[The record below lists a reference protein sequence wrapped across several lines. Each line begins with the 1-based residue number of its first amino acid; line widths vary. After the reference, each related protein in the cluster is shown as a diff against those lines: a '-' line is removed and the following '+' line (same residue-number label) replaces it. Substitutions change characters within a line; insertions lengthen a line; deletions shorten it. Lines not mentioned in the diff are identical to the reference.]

1 MIPPQPSCP
10 ACGAADPLFS
20 AKRQEYLCE
29 ACGHR
34 WALQPA
40 SKSVP
45 WPSGLEPDSVPTF
58 LAAPLASLLAE
69 PHPRVRLH
77 WLVDCAEIAVRWSV
91 ALALAEVLQ
100 AHGGALP
107 EPIIER
113 IREQIER
120 PTLGK
125 WLGILEA
132 LSREPPASALLAP
145 AVFDLYREVFAPRFR
160 GEGQGGKVETSLLV
174 LRNHLAHG
182 VGLRTEAAQTL
193 VAAHEPGVF
202 DLLRAVVR
210 VTAGTAVIALSG
222 DQARR
227 LAGPQA
233 VAIARPHILRERPDG
248 PWLVGEAGALP
259 LLPLA
264 DFAPVRLVDG
274 NGQLEERPGDPAAQ
288 LYLRAERARLTYVP
302 LGRDEAVSQA
312 FDADAFRALFQLDV
326 APTPRSTGDA
336 FHWRD
341 FLREARVL
349 QEDLI
354 GRADELTALKG
365 WLKGRDTRQD
375 GVASLGWVF
384 GGPGLGKSLLM
395 ARAAADLGDSKPER
409 QGLYYHRFRAGD
421 ARNSLRVFLR
431 GLLAALDDWPPLPAP
446 DRDVDGDAP
455 ADTDQVLLETARQR
469 LQAIAPLPPANPKA
483 PAPRFLVLVDGLDE
497 VLLAEPRLPTQLL
510 ELVLPGTVWLL
521 AGRPE
526 PALQR
531 AFSAPGCEFVFEDGL
546 ERMSATDIRAMLL
559 EGLANARHALVARD
573 QDSDEGVRNPFV
585 ERVVACADGLPLY
598 VHLLLEDLRNGRLS
612 VHDEQRLPQGLVA
625 YYDALIDRFGI
636 SDLKR
641 DLPLLVALLARAEE
655 PLDYDALALLLADV
669 PAEAP
674 RYRARVENAQRGG
687 QALLRTAP
695 TADGTE
701 GLTLYH
707 QSFRDYVGGCPARG
721 DQPARDPAPA
731 LAGTV
736 GDAQAKLCRLAQHWA
751 ELPPGNLRNHLFR
764 WGVRYALRWQGAQGQ
779 ESARQRLTDF
789 VFLQAFTRELPSTD
803 IRGLVADYETVL
815 AQLPD
820 GPARQEFRL
829 WEAFFREREHI
840 LRRGDARWPAHKILL
855 QLAVEHADDSPV
867 TRAAEAW
874 LAAGHCDWVWLR
886 NPQRAAHAVPDPC
899 LRVLEGHT
907 EGLPAPRSSPTAAC
921 CPGRGTARCGSGTD
935 RPVPNSPPSA
945 AMVVTVMGAQF
956 LPDGRLLSW
965 SDDHTL
971 RLWDGQTGAEL
982 ATLRGHD
989 AAVEGVQLL
998 PDGRLLSWSDDPRC
1012 ASGTD
1017 RPEPNSPRSA
1027 GIRATHRIWAPQVL
1041 PDGRLL
1047 SWSKDATLRLW
1058 DGQTGAELA
1067 TLRGHGQYVLGAQ
1080 VLPDG
1085 RLLSWS
1091 WDRTLR
1097 LWDGQTGAELA
1108 TLRGH
1113 TGHVLGAQ
1121 ALPDGRLL
1129 SWAEDNTLRLWD
1141 GQTGAELATLRS
1153 HDAIVLG
1160 ALVLPDGRLL
1170 SWSDDATLRLWNGQ
1184 TGAEIATLHGH
1195 TLKPHGAHVLP
1206 DGRLLSW
1213 SWDATL
1219 RLWDGQTG
1227 AEIATLHG
1235 HTHLV
1240 LGALV
1245 LPDGRL
1251 LSWAED
1257 ATLRLWALQTPGGL
1271 ANRHEII
1278 EPVETFQA
1286 LPNHRLLT
1294 RSKYGTLRLW
1304 NGQTGAELANLHG
1317 QVARVQLLP
1326 DGRLLSWAHDD
1337 TPRLWDGQ
1345 TGAEI
1350 AALRGHT
1357 GNIRDVQVLPDGR
1370 LLSWAR
1376 DYAPRLWD
1384 EQTGAEI
1391 AALRGHTGEILDVQ
1405 VLSDGRLLSWAED
1418 YTPRL
1423 WDGQTGAEIAA
1434 LRGHTGNIRD
1444 VQVLPDGR
1452 LLSWSWDATLR
1463 LWDGQT
1469 GAELATLHG
1478 YNDLVLGA
1486 RVLTEGRLLSWAH
1499 GDTPRLW
1506 DGQTGA
1512 EIAALRG
1519 HTGNIRDV
1527 QVLPDGRLLS
1537 WAEDY
1542 TPRLWDGQTGAEI
1555 AALRGHT
1562 GNIRDVQVLP
1572 DGRLLSWAHD
1582 DTPRL
1587 WDGQTGAEIAALRG
1601 HTGNIRDVQ
1610 VLPDGRLLSWA
1621 EDYTPRLWDGQTGA
1635 EIAALRGHTGNIRD
1649 VQVLPDGRLLSW
1661 AHDDTPRLWDG
1672 QTGAEIAA
1680 LRGHTGN
1687 IRDVQVLPDGRLLS
1701 WANHG
1706 TLGLWDLQTGQSL
1719 RTPCAERDLPWL
1731 DPSLLFMQNE
1741 ALPSGANVLQSSG
1754 WSFATLA
1761 GVATCRFDRPRL
1773 LAGQFESRYTR
1784 PPQRGH
1790 PLRNP

>member
-1 MIPPQPSCP
+1 MIQLLPPCP
-10 ACGAADPLFS
+10 ACGS
-20 AKRQEYLCE
+20 AFVFFRARQQEYECE
-29 ACGHR
+29 DCGHH
-34 WALQPA
+34 WPLPPA
-40 SKSVP
+40 GAGLP
-45 WPSGLEPDSVPTF
+45 WPSGLEPDSIPTF

-77 WLVDCAEIAVRWSV
+77 WLVDCAEIGVRWSV

-107 EPIIER
+107 EAIIER

-132 LSREPPASALLAP
+132 LSQDPPATPCSTP

-160 GEGQGGKVETSLLV
+160 GEGQGGTVETSLLV

-302 LGRDEAVSQA
+302 LGRDEAVSQVFA
-312 FDADAFRALFQLDV
+312 VDAFRALFQLDV

-336 FHWRD
+336 FHWQD

-349 QEDLI
+349 QEDLV
-354 GRADELTALKG
+354 GRADELAALKG

-395 ARAAADLGDSKPER
+395 AKAAADLGDSKPER

-455 ADTDQVLLETARQR
+455 ADTDQALLETARQR

-526 PALQR
+526 PALQQ

-736 GDAQAKLCRLAQHWA
+736 GDAEAKLCRLAQHWA

-779 ESARQRLTDF
+779 EAARQRLTDF

-867 TRAAEAW
+867 TRRGRG
-874 LAAGHCDWVWLR
+874 LACGRDIATGCGCAIRSGQPMRCPILACVFWR
-886 NPQRAAHAVPDPC
+886 GTP
-899 LRVLEGHT
+899 
-907 EGLPAPRSSPTAAC
+907 EGLPAPRFSPTAAC
-921 CPGRGTARCGSGTD
+921 CPGRGTAPYGYGTDRPEASSPPLRDTLIESAVSTCFPATASCPGPTTVRCGSGTEKPAPRSPPLRD
-935 RPVPNSPPSA
+935 TPIRSAVLRSSPAAACFRGRTTRGCGSGTAKPVPPSPPFRGTAVQSGVSTYSLADACSPGRTTARCDSGTHRPAHHAPPFRGTPIQSGVSTCSAATACSPGRTTARCGSGTQRPVHHAPPLRVTPVESVVSTCFPATACSP
-945 AMVVTVMGAQF
+945 
-956 LPDGRLLSW
+956 GRTTARCGSGT
-965 SDDHTL
+965 H
-971 RLWDGQTGAEL
+971 RPGQT
-982 ATLRGHD
+982 
-989 AAVEGVQLL
+989 L
-998 PDGRLLSWSDDPRC
+998 PFI
-1012 ASGTD
+1012 AGTC
-1017 RPEPNSPRSA
+1017 
-1027 GIRATHRIWAPQVL
+1027 
-1041 PDGRLL
+1041 
-1047 SWSKDATLRLW
+1047 
-1058 DGQTGAELA
+1058 
-1067 TLRGHGQYVLGAQ
+1067 
-1080 VLPDG
+1080 
-1085 RLLSWS
+1085 
-1091 WDRTLR
+1091 
-1097 LWDGQTGAELA
+1097 
-1108 TLRGH
+1108 
-1113 TGHVLGAQ
+1113 
-1121 ALPDGRLL
+1121 
-1129 SWAEDNTLRLWD
+1129 
-1141 GQTGAELATLRS
+1141 LRS
-1153 HDAIVLG
+1153 
-1160 ALVLPDGRLL
+1160 
-1170 SWSDDATLRLWNGQ
+1170 
-1184 TGAEIATLHGH
+1184 
-1195 TLKPHGAHVLP
+1195 
-1206 DGRLLSW
+1206 
-1213 SWDATL
+1213 
-1219 RLWDGQTG
+1219 
-1227 AEIATLHG
+1227 
-1235 HTHLV
+1235 
-1240 LGALV
+1240 
-1245 LPDGRL
+1245 
-1251 LSWAED
+1251 
-1257 ATLRLWALQTPGGL
+1257 
-1271 ANRHEII
+1271 
-1278 EPVETFQA
+1278 
-1286 LPNHRLLT
+1286 
-1294 RSKYGTLRLW
+1294 
-1304 NGQTGAELANLHG
+1304 
-1317 QVARVQLLP
+1317 
-1326 DGRLLSWAHDD
+1326 
-1337 TPRLWDGQ
+1337 
-1345 TGAEI
+1345 
-1350 AALRGHT
+1350 RG
-1357 GNIRDVQVLPDGR
+1357 
-1370 LLSWAR
+1370 
-1376 DYAPRLWD
+1376 
-1384 EQTGAEI
+1384 
-1391 AALRGHTGEILDVQ
+1391 
-1405 VLSDGRLLSWAED
+1405 
-1418 YTPRL
+1418 
-1423 WDGQTGAEIAA
+1423 
-1434 LRGHTGNIRD
+1434 
-1444 VQVLPDGR
+1444 
-1452 LLSWSWDATLR
+1452 
-1463 LWDGQT
+1463 
-1469 GAELATLHG
+1469 
-1478 YNDLVLGA
+1478 
-1486 RVLTEGRLLSWAH
+1486 
-1499 GDTPRLW
+1499 
-1506 DGQTGA
+1506 
-1512 EIAALRG
+1512 
-1519 HTGNIRDV
+1519 
-1527 QVLPDGRLLS
+1527 
-1537 WAEDY
+1537 
-1542 TPRLWDGQTGAEI
+1542 
-1555 AALRGHT
+1555 
-1562 GNIRDVQVLP
+1562 
-1572 DGRLLSWAHD
+1572 
-1582 DTPRL
+1582 
-1587 WDGQTGAEIAALRG
+1587 
-1601 HTGNIRDVQ
+1601 
-1610 VLPDGRLLSWA
+1610 
-1621 EDYTPRLWDGQTGA
+1621 
-1635 EIAALRGHTGNIRD
+1635 
-1649 VQVLPDGRLLSW
+1649 
-1661 AHDDTPRLWDG
+1661 
-1672 QTGAEIAA
+1672 
-1680 LRGHTGN
+1680 
-1687 IRDVQVLPDGRLLS
+1687 
-1701 WANHG
+1701 
-1706 TLGLWDLQTGQSL
+1706 
-1719 RTPCAERDLPWL
+1719 
-1731 DPSLLFMQNE
+1731 
-1741 ALPSGANVLQSSG
+1741 SG
-1754 WSFATLA
+1754 
-1761 GVATCRFDRPRL
+1761 
-1773 LAGQFESRYTR
+1773 
-1784 PPQRGH
+1784 
-1790 PLRNP
+1790 